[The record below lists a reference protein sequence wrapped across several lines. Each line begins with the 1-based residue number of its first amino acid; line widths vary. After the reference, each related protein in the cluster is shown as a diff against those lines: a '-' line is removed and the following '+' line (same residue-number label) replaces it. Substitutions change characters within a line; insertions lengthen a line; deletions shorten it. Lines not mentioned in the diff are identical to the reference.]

1 MSLFYI
7 KHLRYAFR
15 EEQIL
20 HCSVKSKYT
29 YVLCIALYPSN
40 CGILKKKINV
50 TIILLTT
57 YLIHKLTEVTKHKRR
72 KFQ

>member
-1 MSLFYI
+1 MHLEKNRFFTVLLNQNRHTFCASRYI
-7 KHLRYAFR
+7 QVIVVF
-15 EEQIL
+15 
-20 HCSVKSKYT
+20 
-29 YVLCIALYPSN
+29 
-40 CGILKKKINV
+40 LKIINV